1 MKVVIGSDH
10 AGYELKE
17 QIKVVLEEKGCTI
30 IDVGTESLASVDYP
44 DFGIKAATLVA
55 RGEVDRGVL
64 ICGTGVGMSIIA
76 NKVKGVR
83 ASLIYDLYTAI
94 QSRKHLDANILV
106 LGGRVTGKDL
116 AAEIVRVWLDTPFE
130 GGRHQERIEK
140 IERYEKDCLKE
151 L

>member
-17 QIKVVLEEKGCTI
+17 QIKTVLKEKGCDV
-30 IDVGTESLASVDYP
+30 IDVGTESPASVDYP
-44 DFGIKAATLVA
+44 DFGIKAAMLVG

-64 ICGTGVGMSIIA
+64 ICGTGIGMSVIA

-83 ASLIYDLYTAI
+83 AALISDLYTAI

-106 LGGRVTGKDL
+106 LGGRVIGRDL
-116 AAEIVRVWLDTPFE
+116 AAEITRAWLDTSFE
-130 GGRHQERIEK
+130 GGRHQKRIEK
-140 IERYEKDCLKE
+140 IVQYEKDNLK
-151 L
+151 

>member
-1 MKVVIGSDH
+1 VKVVIGSDH

-17 QIKVVLEEKGCTI
+17 QIKAVLIEKGCEI
-30 IDVGTESLASVDYP
+30 IDVGADSTASVDYP

-94 QSRKHLDANILV
+94 QSRKHLDANVLV

-116 AAEIVRVWLDTPFE
+116 AAEITRAWIDTPFE
-130 GGRHQERIEK
+130 GGRHQRRIEK
-140 IERYEKDCLKE
+140 IERYERDNFT
-151 L
+151 